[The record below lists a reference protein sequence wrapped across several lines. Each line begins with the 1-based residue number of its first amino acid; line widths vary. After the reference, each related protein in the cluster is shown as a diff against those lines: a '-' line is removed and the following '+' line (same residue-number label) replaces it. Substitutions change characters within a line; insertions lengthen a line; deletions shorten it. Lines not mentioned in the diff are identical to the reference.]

1 MHYRDFAGRC
11 VFMNRSQLT
20 PLERGLAAGLAGV
33 FLLAGTVAL
42 LAGAARHHWLI
53 SVAAFA
59 AIWWG
64 TVWARVVYK
73 GRKLEAGELLWP
85 FRRG

>member
-1 MHYRDFAGRC
+1 MKNRMWIGC
-11 VFMNRSQLT
+11 VV
-20 PLERGLAAGLAGV
+20 LAAAITGCGSSQERKV
-33 FLLAGTVAL
+33 VVARS
-42 LAGAARHHWLI
+42 AQTTPPPPMQAHDDMW
-53 SVAAFA
+53 
-59 AIWWG
+59 